1 MHSSV
6 KTPTQLEDGVLSPTF
21 ENTVRKKKA
30 YFSQR
35 SSLTPPAS
43 ISQVIM
49 SLTLIFTLN
58 QNTLMRIR
66 AFLAK
71 NVSHTGNNLSKQSSC
86 CPIPYKLRIMFCF
99 VFCFKLRSRVSHDS
113 GHLNKITSELLQS
126 I

>member
-1 MHSSV
+1 MHSPV
-6 KTPTQLEDGVLSPTF
+6 KTPTQLEDGVLPPTF
-21 ENTVRKKKA
+21 ENTVRGKKA

-43 ISQVIM
+43 ISQVIT

-71 NVSHTGNNLSKQSSC
+71 MSVILET
-86 CPIPYKLRIMFCF
+86 
-99 VFCFKLRSRVSHDS
+99 
-113 GHLNKITSELLQS
+113 TSPNS
-126 I
+126 IAAARLWIN